1 MADKKISQLPSLTD
15 AIALDDLF
23 VVVDQAPVCTTKNV
37 TFQIFKDSLGLTNFV
52 TTASFNAFT
61 ASYQID
67 SASWN
72 LTDNQL
78 KASASAIS
86 ASFALFDLDYQIDS
100 ASWNARLLAAE
111 QCCATSSLSIA
122 ALNAHSGSISN
133 WTGSSSSNFAGTA
146 ATASYIN
153 VVSSNILVSW
163 TGSTLNLTSNQ
174 AENQTLQAVTT
185 AGNSTSGSIIV
196 TGPGNI
202 QAPSFTGSLLG
213 VAASASYIKVTGS
226 GVLVNWASDLLQ
238 LTSSIDPN
246 DYLKVSASY
255 AQASASLNANVN
267 SLFVSASEL
276 TASLSLLSSS
286 YLNFSASISD
296 RAYKEELSSS
306 RFEAASAS
314 VSAINIWTSSLSQ
327 SVQAI
332 NAWSSSVLL
341 SNLTSSFVLT
351 SSYQIDSASW
361 NNKYLSSSISA
372 SAIAYSASL
381 LSASNAVINIWTSS
395 LSQSVQA
402 INIWTSSLSQSVQAI
417 NAWSSS
423 VMLDSEFLAWTLSP
437 SASFAG
443 TASFASRINVTGS
456 NVGVNWVG
464 DQLQLSVTPT
474 DLSGYKTT
482 ASFDAW
488 TLSPSASFA
497 GTASNA
503 NLLDGRTAANFLTTG
518 SNGVNQSVYG
528 GFIFGDGAV
537 LSGSRFI
544 GTASLANN
552 AELARTA
559 SLAILAL
566 TASYVA
572 LKGKGVIIG
581 PDDPLAITSSILTV
595 NGKYPDASGNISTA
609 LTNVIVGTSASLDAS
624 GSGAVT
630 GSLEEGT
637 VWVIAGDAN
646 PNNNGKTFVYDSGSN
661 GVGAWYPL
669 DSFDYATAD
678 ARYLRLDGSNSPMQ
692 GIINM
697 GGYKIQNLADPSLG
711 TDAVNLQS
719 LTAAVNNALAFY
731 TTTSS
736 FNAFTGSY
744 NTGSF
749 TGSFNGVLNG
759 TASHANNADNALT
772 ASHIDLVG
780 QYITVNKFGS
790 QFQITGSDVSGFLTT
805 SSFNSWTG
813 SKFEPL
819 SQSLLTA
826 SINLAAASASVQAI
840 NAVTQSFLT
849 DVEYNLS
856 SSIFISTGSASSIQ
870 TIDGRLTVNNLT
882 GSLFGNAS
890 FATTAS
896 YVNLK
901 GNGITVNYNGSEI
914 QLSASIAAP
923 EGLQETLTAGNT
935 ASGSINLTGNITAT
949 SFTGSLL
956 GTAATASYFLTSSV
970 TSASLAQTA
979 SYVNVVGKDI
989 TVNWNGSQLQI
1000 SASEGYQ
1007 LTSSFNAWTGSNISS
1022 FAGSA
1027 SYANNAASASY
1038 FLTSSVTSASLAQS
1052 ASYITGSGVWGPYGS
1067 NSVISASHAVTS
1079 SYSLSATY
1087 AATASYTVNQ
1097 IFLTASSAISIL
1109 NVDANGYGQDGR
1121 ISIIGDGASGS
1132 VTITTDLASEPNFCA
1147 AYLKHGGGAIN
1158 FVAGAGSTL
1167 IQTDNTDLLSGKAGS
1182 SATINR
1188 VGNMFYLRIN
1198 NAS

>member
-15 AIALDDLF
+15 PIALDDLF

-37 TFQIFKDSLGLTNFV
+37 TFQNFKDSLGLTNFV

-61 ASYQID
+61 GSYQID

-122 ALNAHSGSISN
+122 ALNAHSASINN
-133 WTGSSSSNFAGTA
+133 WTGSDTSVFAGTA

-185 AGNSTSGSIIV
+185 AGNTTSGSIIV
-196 TGPGNI
+196 TGAGNI
-202 QAPSFTGSLLG
+202 EAPSFTGSLLG
-213 VAASASYIKVTGS
+213 TATSASYIKVTGS
-226 GVLVNWASDLLQ
+226 GVLVNWDGDLLQ

-255 AQASASLNANVN
+255 AQSSASLNENVN

-314 VSAINIWTSSLSQ
+314 VSAINIWTSSLSE

-402 INIWTSSLSQSVQAI
+402 IN
-417 NAWSSS
+417 AWSSS

-437 SASFAG
+437 SASM
-443 TASFASRINVTGS
+443 
-456 NVGVNWVG
+456 
-464 DQLQLSVTPT
+464 
-474 DLSGYKTT
+474 
-482 ASFDAW
+482 
-488 TLSPSASFA
+488 A

-503 NLLDGRTAANFLTTG
+503 NLLEGKNSATFLTTG
-518 SNGVNQSVYG
+518 SGGANQLVNG
-528 GFIFGDGAV
+528 GFTFVGGATI
-537 LSGSRFI
+537 SGSNFS
-544 GTASLANN
+544 GTSSWANN
-552 AELARTA
+552 STQAISA
-559 SLAILAL
+559 SIANLAL
-566 TASYVA
+566 TASYINVST
-572 LKGKGVIIG
+572 LGLSNKWNGDV
-581 PDDPLAITSSILTV
+581 LELTSSLRSV
-595 NGKYPDASGNISTA
+595 NGIFPD
-609 LTNVIVGTSASLDAS
+609 
-624 GSGAVT
+624 AVT
-630 GSLEEGT
+630 GNVAVALSETYTGT
-637 VWVIAGDAN
+637 SSSFAAIGANTASYSEASIWVISGDPN
-646 PNNNGKTFVYDSGSN
+646 PSQNGKTYIYNSGS
-661 GVGAWYPL
+661 VGQWFEVAP
-669 DSFDYATAD
+669 FDQASND
-678 ARYLRLDGSNSPMQ
+678 ARYLKLDASNDPMQ
-692 GIINM
+692 GELSM
-697 GGYKIQNLADPSLG
+697 GGFKITSLLDG
-711 TDAVNLQS
+711 VLSTDAVNLGQ
-719 LTAAVNNALAFY
+719 LTTSVNTAVSYY
-731 TTTSS
+731 TPTSS

-744 NTGSF
+744 NSGSF
-749 TGSFNGVLNG
+749 TGSFTGRLVG
-759 TASHANNADNALT
+759 TASHANNSDNALT
-772 ASHIDLVG
+772 AS
-780 QYITVNKFGS
+780 YIEVEGLDIVTKWFGS
-790 QFQITGSDVSGFLTT
+790 KLELTGSNVDGFLTT
-805 SSFNSWTG
+805 ASFNGWTG

-870 TIDGRLTVNNLT
+870 QIDGSLTVNNLT
-882 GSLFGNAS
+882 GSL
-890 FATTAS
+890 
-896 YVNLK
+896 
-901 GNGITVNYNGSEI
+901 
-914 QLSASIAAP
+914 
-923 EGLQETLTAGNT
+923 
-935 ASGSINLTGNITAT
+935 
-949 SFTGSLL
+949 L
-956 GTAATASYFLTSSV
+956 GT
-970 TSASLAQTA
+970 
-979 SYVNVVGKDI
+979 
-989 TVNWNGSQLQI
+989 
-1000 SASEGYQ
+1000 
-1007 LTSSFNAWTGSNISS
+1007 
-1022 FAGSA
+1022 
-1027 SYANNAASASY
+1027 AASASY
-1038 FLTSSVTSASLAQS
+1038 FITSSVTSASLAQS
-1052 ASYITGSGVWGPYGS
+1052 ALTASFVTGSNVYGPFGS
-1067 NSVISASHAVTS
+1067 NSVISAS
-1079 SYSLSATY
+1079 Y
-1087 AATASYTVNQ
+1087 AATASYSVNQ
-1097 IFLTASSAISIL
+1097 IFLTGSSAISVL
-1109 NVDANGYGQDGR
+1109 AKDANGYGQDGR
-1121 ISIIGDGASGS
+1121 VSIIGDGVSGS
-1132 VTITTDLASEPNFCA
+1132 VTITTDINSEPNFCA
-1147 AYLKHGGGAIN
+1147 AYLKYGGGNIVFAP
-1158 FVAGAGSTL
+1158 GAGTT
-1167 IQTDNTDLLSGKAGS
+1167 IFQTDNTLALSGKAGS
-1182 SATINR
+1182 SATLNR
-1188 VGNMFYLRIN
+1188 IGNEFYLRIN